1 MTTASRGWP
10 RTGRPAERGA
20 HPRDKRTEG
29 EHSVGLFA
37 DRTRWRAVL
46 IQLIHATSRLLEER
60 SLKGEL
66 HLGGCYAPAA

>member
-20 HPRDKRTEG
+20 HSRDKRTEG

-37 DRTRWRAVL
+37 DRTRRAVL
-46 IQLIHATSRLLEER
+46 IQRVHATSRVPIAGGR
-60 SLKGEL
+60 RAAQSLF
-66 HLGGCYAPAA
+66 